1 MDYNSTNG
9 RIVINGY
16 SVHLPDTL
24 KTNMDTYM
32 DYRTRAINELC
43 NGSDVNQYMFIE
55 LSNPRKN
62 ISYSTKLFFILNE
75 LIGST
80 CATALAKYAIIQLIR
95 QGIPAYLIKDFTSY
109 KDDIY
114 NHCQEIVNEENGAVS
129 KEERCKIID
138 AGIRMSRLSEI
149 M

>member
-1 MDYNSTNG
+1 MNYNSING

-24 KTNMDTYM
+24 KTNMDTNM

-62 ISYSTKLFFILNE
+62 ISCTVRSFF
-75 LIGST
+75 
-80 CATALAKYAIIQLIR
+80 K
-95 QGIPAYLIKDFTSY
+95 F
-109 KDDIY
+109 
-114 NHCQEIVNEENGAVS
+114 
-129 KEERCKIID
+129 
-138 AGIRMSRLSEI
+138 RL
-149 M
+149 

>member
-1 MDYNSTNG
+1 MDYNSING

-24 KTNMDTYM
+24 KTNMDTNM

-62 ISYSTKLFFILNE
+62 IPHSTKLFY
-75 LIGST
+75 S
-80 CATALAKYAIIQLIR
+80 
-95 QGIPAYLIKDFTSY
+95 
-109 KDDIY
+109 
-114 NHCQEIVNEENGAVS
+114 
-129 KEERCKIID
+129 
-138 AGIRMSRLSEI
+138 
-149 M
+149 

>member
-1 MDYNSTNG
+1 VDYNSTNG

-24 KTNMDTYM
+24 KTNM

-62 ISYSTKLFFILNE
+62 ISCTVRSFF
-75 LIGST
+75 
-80 CATALAKYAIIQLIR
+80 K
-95 QGIPAYLIKDFTSY
+95 F
-109 KDDIY
+109 
-114 NHCQEIVNEENGAVS
+114 
-129 KEERCKIID
+129 
-138 AGIRMSRLSEI
+138 RL
-149 M
+149 